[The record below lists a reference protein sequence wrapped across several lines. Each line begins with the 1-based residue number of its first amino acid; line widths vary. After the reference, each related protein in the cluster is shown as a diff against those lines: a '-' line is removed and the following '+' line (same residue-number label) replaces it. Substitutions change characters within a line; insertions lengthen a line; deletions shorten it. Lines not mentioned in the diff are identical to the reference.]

1 MASARR
7 STRQHRRVHKRA
19 LERYRLLA
27 DNRRLRAREHS
38 RTLQSERILDSAPE
52 GIVGLDLEGRITF
65 ANPAAATMM
74 GYTVEELRG
83 QPIRTHM
90 QFSGSSTAMQ
100 ADQDAAGRALS
111 AALYLPLGEESC
123 WREDGT
129 SFPIECASAPMSEAG
144 RIVGSVVTFRDV
156 SQRRAVEQLK
166 DELISVVTH
175 ELRTPL
181 TSIRSA
187 LGLLVGGVVGTLPE
201 SGQRMLQI
209 AVKNTDRLIRLINDT
224 LDLERINSG
233 HFRLELVVCDA
244 GDLMTQAVDGVRS
257 MADQAGVVLDV
268 VPREVRLWA
277 DPDRLLQVLTNLL
290 SNAIKFSPADGGTVW
305 LEAEESAGELLF
317 RVRDEGRGI
326 PADKLESIF
335 ERFGQ
340 VDVSDSREKGGS
352 GLGLAICRSIVKQH
366 EGQIWVESTVGAG
379 TTVCVALPCGE
390 TDVPHSLAAP
400 EKAAADP
407 GAAAA

>member
-1 MASARR
+1 MAPARR
-7 STRQHRRVHKRA
+7 ATRQHRAVVKRA

-38 RTLQSERILDSAPE
+38 RTLESERILDSAPE
-52 GIVGLDLEGRITF
+52 GIVGLDLDGRITF
-65 ANPAAATMM
+65 ANPAAAAMM
-74 GYTVEELRG
+74 SYTVEELHG
-83 QPIRTHM
+83 QPIQTHI
-90 QFSGSSTAMQ
+90 QFLGS
-100 ADQDAAGRALS
+100 
-111 AALYLPLGEESC
+111 GEESC

-129 SFPIECASAPMSEAG
+129 SFPIECESAPIGDAG
-144 RIVGSVVTFRDV
+144 HIVGSVVTFRDV

-166 DELISVVTH
+166 DELISEVSH

-187 LGLLVGGVVGTLPE
+187 LGLLVGGVVGRLPA
-201 SGQRMLQI
+201 SGHRMLQI

-224 LDLERINSG
+224 LDLERVNSG
-233 HFRLELVVCDA
+233 QFRLELVVCDA
-244 GDLMTQAVDGVRS
+244 AELMNQAADGVRS
-257 MADQAGVVLDV
+257 MAEQAGVVLDV
-268 VPREVRLWA
+268 GQPAVHLWG

-290 SNAIKFSPADGGTVW
+290 SNAIKFSPAGGSTVW

-340 VDVSDSREKGGS
+340 VDVSDSREKGGT
-352 GLGLAICRSIVKQH
+352 GLGLAICRSIVKLH
-366 EGQIWVESTVGAG
+366 DGQIWVESTVGAG

-390 TDVPHSLAAP
+390 TAAPRSLATP
-400 EKAAADP
+400 DTAAADI